1 MVGLYLNNQLV
12 PFVEEIVPRITRK
25 SYDINNVNQIW
36 SDYTKSIMI
45 PYSEVTAALFGYQFN
60 VNIDIQNSTT
70 TNFNTDFNPNLK
82 IPARIDV
89 NDITYLEGYAQ
100 LTNIKRDDFNAIM
113 FVITI
118 YGTTFDLFNRIG
130 NAKLTDLDF
139 SSLDHTWNN
148 TNVAAS
154 WTPTLGSGYVYPM
167 IDYGLSPQ
175 YDLWS
180 VAQFLPAIFEKE
192 YLDKIFAAA
201 GFSYTS
207 AFFDSDLFKR
217 LIVPY
222 TGEGIV
228 LPESEIVD
236 RIFFVERITTAQT
249 GTITTTPAI
258 VSSYDTVIFQDDSTG
273 VNFNTVGT
281 DYNTGTGVW
290 SIATKGRYS
299 FRGSMTITLETILQ
313 TLIVDDDASGNNIA
327 FKLAAVKFDGT
338 NYTVLETIR
347 TTFDGYA
354 AGVVSIGSTSAS
366 HTFQFSTN
374 EHELDTGEDVYI
386 AVMGVEFYSHLFQI
400 YLQWKYFDY
409 SIATGAI
416 FTINVN
422 PSIAVG
428 ETMIMNQTLPQDI
441 TQKDYL
447 MSLFKRFNLFIDID
461 PDNPLNLIIE
471 PYNDFFTGS
480 DDLTQYLDTSKEFDI
495 SPMAMLQGKRY
506 ELSYK
511 TDKDYINQ
519 KYEQS
524 FEEVFGTYNK
534 DVVND
539 FVTETYRIEPIQ
551 SITPSTNQKSND
563 RILPNITF
571 TDQNGVI
578 KAGKANI
585 RSLYWGGLKTTTK
598 SWQLYQ
604 TLPAATTYTQYP
616 YCGHLDDPYNP
627 TLDLAFGVPKGIYYG
642 VTFGAALGQYYTNNN
657 LYNQYW
663 SQYITEIT
671 DKNSKVVTCYLDL
684 KFKFREL
691 SFRKTYYI
699 KEAYY
704 RLLEVTDYAV
714 DGKETTK
721 CTLLKVNPSA
731 AFSATSELW
740 RGGERL
746 FPTSE
751 KFPKLLVDEFKG
763 GGGVQ
768 AGNGTT
774 YGGGNT
780 GGGGVLVGDDNK
792 SAFIFKNVNNFG
804 GDGNKIAADK
814 ITMIGTN
821 DYYEWREGA
830 TIINNLWAWTKVTVE
845 LTGTEAGSLNT
856 TPLQLL
862 PECDPSEYYEVDL
875 MHVALEYNEAWA
887 AGNPTLKIQTDTTF
901 SEWSQITTGLYN
913 ASADVYLRGV
923 LSGHPKPFDM
933 GEGLRLYAT
942 GDVTAGT
949 TNVVHITFYYRI
961 NRL

>member
-1 MVGLYLNNQLV
+1 MVGLYINNQLID
-12 PFVEEIVPRITRK
+12 FSDDIVPRITKK
-25 SYDINNVNQIW
+25 SWDINNPNQIW
-36 SDYTKSIMI
+36 SDYTKSINI
-45 PYSEVTAALFGYQFN
+45 PSTSESDLLFGFLFN
-60 VNIDIQNSTT
+60 VNIDIQNATD
-70 TNFNTDFNPNLK
+70 TNFTPDFNPNLK
-82 IPARIDV
+82 APARIDV
-89 NDITYLEGYAQ
+89 NDETYIDGYAQ
-100 LTNIKRDDFNAIM
+100 LTNIVTGDFKIITY
-113 FVITI
+113 VITI
-118 YGTTFDLFNRIG
+118 YGTIYNLFNRIG

-139 SSLDHTWNN
+139 SSLDHTWNE
-148 TNVAAS
+148 TNVVAS

-167 IDYGLSPQ
+167 IDYGLSPS
-175 YDLWS
+175 YDLWG
-180 VAQFLPAIFEKE
+180 VHQFLPAIFVKE
-192 YLDKIFAAA
+192 YIDKIFSAS
-201 GFSYTS
+201 GYSYTS
-207 AFFDSDLFKR
+207 AFFTSDFFKR

-228 LPESEIVD
+228 MSEEDIAD
-236 RIFFVERITTAQT
+236 RIFYVERITTAQT
-249 GTITTTPAI
+249 GTLTTTPAI

-290 SIATKGRYS
+290 SIATNGRYS

-327 FKLAAVKFDGT
+327 FKLAVVKFDGT

-347 TTFDGYA
+347 TTFDGYPL
-354 AGVVSIGSTSAS
+354 GVVSIGSTSAS

-386 AVMGVEFYSHLFQI
+386 AVMGAEFFNY
-400 YLQWKYFDY
+400 YLRKYMSWNYFDY

-428 ETMIMNQTLPQDI
+428 ETMPMNQTLPQDV
-441 TQKDYL
+441 TQKDFL
-447 MSLFKRFNLFIDID
+447 ASIFKCFNLFVDLD
-461 PDNPLNLIIE
+461 SENPTNLIIE
-471 PYNDFFTGS
+471 PYNDFFTDS
-480 DDLTQYLDTSKEFDI
+480 DDLTAQLDTSKDFDI
-495 SPMAMLQGKRY
+495 TPMAMLMGKRY
-506 ELSYK
+506 EFTYK
-511 TDKDYINQ
+511 EDKDYINL
-519 KYEQS
+519 KYQQS
-524 FEEVFGTYNK
+524 FDEVFGAQNK
-534 DVVND
+534 DVQND
-539 FVTETYRIEPIQ
+539 FLTETYKIDPIF
-551 SITPSTNQKSND
+551 SPTPSTNQKSND
-563 RILPNITF
+563 RILPSLVF
-571 TDQNGVI
+571 ADQNGVI
-578 KAGKANI
+578 KRGEANI
-585 RSLYWGGLKTTTK
+585 RLLYWGGLKTTTK

-604 TLPAATTYTQYP
+604 TLPAASTKTTYP
-616 YCGHLDDPYNP
+616 YCGMLDDPYTP
-627 TLDLAFGVPKGIYYG
+627 TLDLSFGVPKGIYYG
-642 VTFGAALGQYYTNNN
+642 VSFGSTLGQYYTNNN
-657 LYNQYW
+657 LYNAYW
-663 SQYITEIT
+663 SNYITETT
-671 DKNSKVVTCYLDL
+671 DKNSKVITCYLDL
-684 KFKFREL
+684 REKYRTL
-691 SFRKTYYI
+691 SFQKTYYI
-699 KEAYY
+699 KDAYY
-704 RLLEVTDYAV
+704 ILLEVIDHAV
-714 DGKETTK
+714 NGEETTK
-721 CTLLKVNPSA
+721 CRFLKVNSSA
-731 AFSATSELW
+731 AFSATSQVW
-740 RGGERL
+740 RGGTKL
-746 FPTSE
+746 FPTDE
-751 KFPKLLVDEFKG
+751 KFPNIQVDTFKG

-774 YGGGNT
+774 MGNGNT

-875 MHVALEYNEAWA
+875 MHVALEYNEAWG

-949 TNVVHITFYYRI
+949 TNVVRITFYYRI

>member
-1 MVGLYLNNQLV
+1 MVGLYLNNVLV
-12 PFVEEIVPRITRK
+12 PFIEEIVPRITRK

-45 PYSEVTAALFGYQFN
+45 PYSAATSALFGYIYE

-82 IPARIDV
+82 FSARIDV
-89 NDITYLEGYAQ
+89 DGVTYLEGYGQ
-100 LTNIKRDDFNAIM
+100 LTNIKKDDFNNIV
-113 FVITI
+113 FVVTV
-118 YGTTFDLFNRIG
+118 YGVTFDIFNKIG

-154 WTPTLGSGYVYPM
+154 WTPTLGEGYVYPM

-180 VAQFLPAIFEKE
+180 VGQFFPAIFEKE
-192 YLDKIFAAA
+192 YLDKIFSTV
-201 GFSYTS
+201 GFTYTS
-207 AFFDSDLFKR
+207 EFFDSEFFKR

-222 TGEGIV
+222 TGAGIV
-228 LPESEIVD
+228 MSEEDIAD
-236 RIFFVERITTAQT
+236 RIFYVERITTAQT

-273 VNFNTVGT
+273 DNFNTLGN

-290 SIATKGRYS
+290 TVDNKGKYS
-299 FRGSMTITLETILQ
+299 FRGEMTITLETILQ

-327 FKLAAVKFDGT
+327 FKLAVVKYDGS

-347 TTFDGYA
+347 TTFDAYA

-386 AVMGVEFYSHLFQI
+386 AVMGTEFFSP
-400 YLQWKYFDY
+400 YLRKYMQWNYFDY

-428 ETMIMNQTLPQDI
+428 ETMIMNQTVPIDV

-447 MSLFKRFNLFIDID
+447 VSLFKRFNLFVEIDKE
-461 PDNPLNLIIE
+461 NPTNLIIE
-471 PYNDFFTGS
+471 PYDTFFTGS
-480 DDLTQYLDTSKEFDI
+480 DDLTEYLDTSKEFDI
-495 SPMAMLQGKRY
+495 IPMAMLQGKRY
-506 ELSYK
+506 QFNYK
-511 TDKDYINQ
+511 SDKDYINQ

-524 FEEVFGTYNK
+524 FDEVFGTEKK
-534 DVVND
+534 DIIND
-539 FVTETYRIEPIQ
+539 FLTETYTIEPIQ

-563 RILPNITF
+563 RILPNIVF

-578 KAGKANI
+578 KSGKANI
-585 RSLYWGGLKTTTK
+585 RSLYWGGLKTTAK

-604 TLPAATTYTQYP
+604 TLPAATTYTSYP
-616 YCGHLDDPYNP
+616 YCGHLDDPYTP
-627 TLDLAFGVPKGIYYG
+627 TLDLSFGVPRGIYYG
-642 VTFGAALGQYYTNNN
+642 VTFGSSTGQYYTNNN
-657 LYNQYW
+657 LFNKYW
-663 SQYITEIT
+663 SRYISEIT
-671 DKNSKVVTCYLDL
+671 DKNSKVITCYLDL
-684 KFKFREL
+684 KYKFNDL

-721 CTLLKVNPSA
+721 CTFLKVNPSA
-731 AFSATSELW
+731 AFSPTSEVW
-740 RGGERL
+740 RGGEKL
-746 FPTSE
+746 FPTDE
-751 KFPKLLVDEFKG
+751 KFPNILVDVFKG

-774 YGGGNT
+774 YGDGNT
-780 GGGGVLVGDDNK
+780 GGGGVLVGDNNR
-792 SAFIFKNVNNFG
+792 SAFVFKNVNVLG
-804 GDGNKIAADK
+804 GDGNYIAADK
-814 ITMIGTN
+814 VTMIGCN
-821 DYYEWREGA
+821 DYHEWREGA
-830 TIINNLWAWTKVTVE
+830 TIINDLWAWTKVEITI
-845 LTGTEAGSLNT
+845 TGTQAGDLNT
-856 TPLQLL
+856 TPIQLL
-862 PECDPSEYYEVDL
+862 PPCDPSEYYEIERMYCTLDF
-875 MHVALEYNEAWA
+875 NEAWA
-887 AGNPTLKIQTDTTF
+887 AGNPTLSIETTT
-901 SEWSQITTGLYN
+901 SNNWVGRITTGLFN
-913 ASADVYLRGV
+913 AVADAYILGTTA
-923 LSGHPKPFDM
+923 HEMDM
-933 GEGLRLYAT
+933 GEGLTLTTSADVAD
-942 GDVTAGT
+942 GD
-949 TNVVHITFYYRI
+949 TNVVKIIIYYRI